1 MTRKL
6 NTALIIILLVA
17 LTCVGLASGQDQEK
31 DHEFKVLIG
40 SGLLNADEAF
50 GVLRAENSS
59 PYELASLV
67 GRAWTRVSG
76 TKTDSLS
83 ARIVIDVPSIVK
95 KLPELK
101 NQYSNFTLETLE
113 SLMGLTYKYRSE
125 LSDLGYG
132 FYFGRFTVYQ
142 GQDNL
147 TLYGLWD
154 EDREV
159 DLILTEMVKPFVA
172 SYTNEIADWARFRLE
187 YVSLSEV
194 NKRLAGEIQL
204 GNLALGGALLANNDE
219 SYRIEA
225 ALRFGS
231 VQLGAGVT
239 AGADI
244 QGNRVFTLPDLGFSF
259 KLGEFHLATYNDPLY
274 GYVQPNRSQNREDSL
289 FSPPNLREQ
298 IEVPQVTSLVVGI
311 PINEKAVL
319 RAGLLYGGV
328 NDQEKGI
335 AITKGASAGITF
347 DILQAN
353 VQADYQYYSRDN
365 EEESNTA
372 RLKIGYGITDSTYI
386 NLAYRLVTS
395 SEKLTG
401 KTADENL
408 ATAEISIQF

>member
-1 MTRKL
+1 
-6 NTALIIILLVA
+6 
-17 LTCVGLASGQDQEK
+17 
-31 DHEFKVLIG
+31 
-40 SGLLNADEAF
+40 
-50 GVLRAENSS
+50 
-59 PYELASLV
+59 
-67 GRAWTRVSG
+67 
-76 TKTDSLS
+76 
-83 ARIVIDVPSIVK
+83 
-95 KLPELK
+95 
-101 NQYSNFTLETLE
+101 
-113 SLMGLTYKYRSE
+113 
-125 LSDLGYG
+125 
-132 FYFGRFTVYQ
+132 
-142 GQDNL
+142 
-147 TLYGLWD
+147 
-154 EDREV
+154 
-159 DLILTEMVKPFVA
+159 
-172 SYTNEIADWARFRLE
+172 
-187 YVSLSEV
+187 
-194 NKRLAGEIQL
+194 
-204 GNLALGGALLANNDE
+204 
-219 SYRIEA
+219 
-225 ALRFGS
+225 
-231 VQLGAGVT
+231 
-239 AGADI
+239 
-244 QGNRVFTLPDLGFSF
+244 VFTLPDLGFSF
-259 KLGEFHLATYNDPLY
+259 KLGEFHLATYNAPLY